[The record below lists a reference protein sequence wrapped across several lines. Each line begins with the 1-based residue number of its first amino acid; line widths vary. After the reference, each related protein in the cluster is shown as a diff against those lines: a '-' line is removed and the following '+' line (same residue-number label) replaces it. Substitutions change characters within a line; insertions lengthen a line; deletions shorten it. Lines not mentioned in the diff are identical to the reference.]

1 RLIEQKRLTEAIE
14 HFTEAIEL
22 NPDCA
27 AAYHERGRA
36 KLLTGDKDGAAEDMK
51 KNLELNP
58 KELNALNGT
67 FDKQEE
73 QFDTLLGF
81 RH

>member
-1 RLIEQKRLTEAIE
+1 K
-14 HFTEAIEL
+14 
-22 NPDCA
+22 
-27 AAYHERGRA
+27 G
-36 KLLTGDKDGAAEDMK
+36 GAAEDMK